1 MAHGA
6 AAPGYP
12 QVFVVDPQAAR
23 GPPPGAAR
31 ARRPGWKET
40 LLCLVVAACVL
51 GVAVEAGF
59 IYRLCKVTFVLACRV
74 EQDRSTL
81 GQAVRVSQRYP
92 PQTISDHVGVG
103 GWVGEALSS
112 FPGSNPPVNGSTLQW
127 STGSGTFIHGM
138 KYAKNGSL
146 AVAEEGWYYFYSKV
160 SFNEPQC
167 SAVKYKMMKRTP
179 RYKNPIEVVRSLSYR
194 CIRSQTTASD
204 IPDRANSFLHA
215 AVYMHTDESVYVEV
229 EVDARRGKDV
239 VIPGVHDNV
248 FGGFKL

>member
-59 IYRLCKVTFVLACRV
+59 IYRLCSRDEAPPPRAERKSELTNAAKSTGS
-74 EQDRSTL
+74 ESNKTGPPSDRPSAFL
-81 GQAVRVSQRYP
+81 R
-92 PQTISDHVGVG
+92 
-103 GWVGEALSS
+103 
-112 FPGSNPPVNGSTLQW
+112 GSNPPVNGSTLQW